1 MKKKISTIILGFFIL
16 PIINVTAQNEINKN
30 FERTDD
36 LSTVKI
42 SDESGSNYA
51 GKDLSGARKTSM
63 DDFAGVEGSMYLY
76 DAWKDGICALK
87 DGSKLK
93 NHKFRY
99 NIYFQQM
106 QFAFEGDT
114 LAFGAPEQIKTL
126 SLDNKT
132 FIYSDFIGA
141 ENEKANSYFQIIE
154 NGENKLLLRRTISY
168 QFKDRAG
175 RSPYDTFIRQISFY
189 MKKGD
194 KPAELLPH
202 GKKSFVK
209 LFDKNQDKIS
219 VFIKINKLNIRN
231 IDDMKKIIS
240 YYNSLNE

>member
-1 MKKKISTIILGFFIL
+1 MKKILSTIIWGFLIVPVVNL
-16 PIINVTAQNEINKN
+16 SAQNDLNKN
-30 FERTDD
+30 FEKTDD

-76 DAWKDGICALK
+76 DAWKDGICVLK
-87 DGSKLK
+87 DGSTLK
-93 NHKFRY
+93 NRKYRY

-106 QFAFEGDT
+106 QFIFEGDT

-126 SLDNKT
+126 NVDNKI
-132 FIYSDFIGA
+132 FIYSDFIDK
-141 ENEKANSYFQIIE
+141 ENEKADSYFQIIE
-154 NGENKLLLRRTISY
+154 DGENKLLLRRTINY
-168 QFKDRAG
+168 RFKDRAG
-175 RSPYDTFIRQISFY
+175 SGSPYDTFIRQISFY

-194 KPAELLPH
+194 SHAELLPH
-202 GKKSFVK
+202 GKKAFVK
-209 LFDKNQDKIS
+209 LFDKNRDEIS

-240 YYNSLNE
+240 YYNSLN